1 MNIVKDLNGT
11 TLTIALEGRLDT
23 TTAPA
28 ANKELETLGNV
39 ENLVWDF
46 EKLTYI
52 SSADIR
58 VLLIAQKA
66 MNRKGGSMKVIN
78 SNEDVKEVFDV
89 TGCYEVFTIE

>member
-52 SSADIR
+52 SSAGIR

>member
-39 ENLVWDF
+39 ETIIWDF

-52 SSADIR
+52 SSAGIR

>member
-52 SSADIR
+52 SSA
-58 VLLIAQKA
+58 
-66 MNRKGGSMKVIN
+66 G
-78 SNEDVKEVFDV
+78 
-89 TGCYEVFTIE
+89 IESTK

>member
-23 TTAPA
+23 TTSPE

-39 ENLVWDF
+39 ENLIWDF

-52 SSADIR
+52 SSAGIR

-66 MNRKGGSMKVIN
+66 MNKKGGNMKIIN
-78 SNEDVKEVFDV
+78 ANEDVKEVFEV
-89 TGCYEVFTIE
+89 TGCNEIFTVE